1 MTKNTTI
8 MPHERGWAILRN
20 GTLTKVYPSRHLALQ
35 ALKEE
40 MTRHAT
46 NSGKAGKE
54 LRHPAGTIRE
64 NMAMRGN
71 REAGRP

>member
-8 MPHERGWAILRN
+8 MPHERGWAVLRN

-40 MTRHAT
+40 MTRHPIT
-46 NSGKAGKE
+46 SSKMDNE
-54 LRHPAGTIRE
+54 LRRPGGTFRRNPAIDE
-64 NMAMRGN
+64 NS
-71 REAGRP
+71 EAGRP

>member
-8 MPHERGWAILRN
+8 MPHERGWAIMRN

-40 MTRHAT
+40 MTRHAAH
-46 NSGKAGKE
+46 SGKAGKE
-54 LRHPAGTIRE
+54 LRHPAGTFRE
-64 NMAMRGN
+64 NKGMRGKL
-71 REAGRP
+71 EAGRR